1 MIYKFI
7 RNKIAKTTIFWKYRH
22 IIQPDVWKSYIN
34 DSDNIR
40 RNYYSDFM
48 KFHKL
53 KSIFEYG
60 CGSAPNFIAVKGKLN
75 SFYYYGYDI
84 SKKAI
89 SIAHKNYG
97 SNIFHFTANGKKKLM
112 ESYLKQNNLNKFD
125 LTIFDRVL
133 YMISEKKINSF
144 LKTYSSL
151 LFYVII
157 DDFYSEIPQW
167 DKEKYILSK
176 NYIKIFSNYGFELID
191 ISDSK
196 IDSSTAKH
204 FAKRIVLK
212 KIINEK

>member
-1 MIYKFI
+1 M
-7 RNKIAKTTIFWKYRH
+7 
-22 IIQPDVWKSYIN
+22 V
-34 DSDNIR
+34 
-40 RNYYSDFM
+40 
-48 KFHKL
+48 
-53 KSIFEYG
+53 
-60 CGSAPNFIAVKGKLN
+60 
-75 SFYYYGYDI
+75 
-84 SKKAI
+84 
-89 SIAHKNYG
+89 
-97 SNIFHFTANGKKKLM
+97 KKKLM